1 MAEAAEGGA
10 SCNQRRNLPPTQR
23 SLALTTRGHGHRA
36 ERGRRA
42 SKCGYER
49 RKDSASRCVGLT
61 IGASRPAD
69 QLADRA
75 LEAARSARPRCPSQ
89 CAAARSL
96 PSADHHPRKA
106 AAATRSSP
114 TTSITAAVRHPSRPT
129 CGRRRVHLWRR
140 STSRM
145 RFGTHR
151 LQRRGLRARRRR
163 PPIPRPPAMGARARA
178 SCAF

>member
-1 MAEAAEGGA
+1 M
-10 SCNQRRNLPPTQR
+10 PVPFMT
-23 SLALTTRGHGHRA
+23 LTDTAPNARTRTPR
-36 ERGRRA
+36 RRA
-42 SKCGYER
+42 RASRSRKCGYER

-129 CGRRRVHLWRR
+129 CGRQIVHLWRR

-145 RFGTHR
+145 RFGTPPPASR
-151 LQRRGLRARRRR
+151 PPRAPTPASYSTSSSNGAREPGLRA
-163 PPIPRPPAMGARARA
+163 
-178 SCAF
+178 AF